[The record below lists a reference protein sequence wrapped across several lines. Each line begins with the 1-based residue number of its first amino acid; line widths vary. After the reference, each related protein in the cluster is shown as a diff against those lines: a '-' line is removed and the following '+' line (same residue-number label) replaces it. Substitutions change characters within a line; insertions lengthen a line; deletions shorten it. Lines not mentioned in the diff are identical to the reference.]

1 MISNPDSVAAGIV
14 QAFHPASVLVLGEGG
29 GGLPAALSALGVE
42 ASACAS
48 PAASPETCFDLIAG
62 TLDGAPDCRAAAAQL
77 ASRTSRL
84 LLESPEAPLE
94 WLRSFADLG
103 FSPDLAFDGTFFS
116 PSAMLLAKTGAPVSG
131 EVLALFAEMVR
142 LRRRLAR
149 AEAAR
154 AGDMD
159 QVRADVAALLALL
172 ERQRLFLDRLDSHV
186 SRQRGLIE
194 DIMQSRIWRTL
205 CAGGARVLRAADMGR
220 SAARLLKGCATAL
233 RRDTFR
239 LRVEEPA
246 AGARVGGRIRVRGWA
261 FDAAGVER
269 VEAAL
274 DDGKPV
280 EARLGLPSPEAA
292 FAFPRH
298 PAAANAGFE
307 LEIGGLAAIA
317 ETHRLRV
324 RAVSRSG
331 AVRDSFRLLDRRLTA
346 YDRWIAEFEQ
356 PDSLMVRL
364 RLGAF
369 ALRPLISILMP
380 VYRPAAEDL
389 ERAIASVL
397 WQSYRNWELCVVDDA
412 SGSSEVSAVLARTA
426 ASDAR
431 IRVAA
436 RDARGGI
443 SAASNTALALA
454 RGSYVA
460 LLDHDDELAP
470 DALFH
475 VVDALNRNPGAAFV
489 YSDEDKIDAAGD
501 RYEPFFKPDW
511 SPDLLLSE
519 NYICHFLVA
528 RRDLV
533 EWTGGFRSEYDG
545 AQDYDLVLRLAECEG
560 GAIHVPKVLYHW
572 RATAGSAALEAE
584 AKPQA
589 AEAARLAVED
599 RLRRRAIGAV
609 AEPGLWPGRVRVRY
623 AIHNSPRVGILI
635 PSGGDVSALR
645 SCLESLCT
653 RTAYGD
659 FEMLVADN
667 SRHGRVER
675 VVRSWRHNARTVRYL
690 DWRRKPFN
698 FSAICNAAVRECDA
712 PLLLFLN
719 DDIEAIA
726 PEWLEAMVEHA
737 VRPEVGAVGAKLVYP
752 DGRIQHAGVLLD
764 VFECGGHAFRGLP
777 ANQRHYF
784 DFPDVIR
791 NVSAVTAASMLVRR
805 SVFEEA
811 GGFDETR
818 FPVSFN
824 DVDFCLRL
832 GRLGYRTLY
841 TPHAV
846 LCHRESLSR
855 RRRGMILDPTGAAS
869 MRAFWKDAIAE
880 DPFYNPNLTRTAED
894 YSLRR
899 RLTASGV

>member
-1 MISNPDSVAAGIV
+1 MISNPDSAARGIV
-14 QAFHPASVLVLGEGG
+14 QAFHPGSVLVVGAGGEG
-29 GGLPAALSALGVE
+29 LAAALSALGVE
-42 ASACAS
+42 ASAAVS
-48 PAASPETCFDLIAG
+48 PGEPPGACFDLIAG
-62 TLDGAPDCRAAAAQL
+62 TLDGAADCRATAAQL
-77 ASRTSRL
+77 AARTSRL
-84 LLESPEAPLE
+84 LVESPEAPLE

-103 FSPDLAFDGTFFS
+103 FSPDVAFDGTFFS
-116 PSAMLLAKTGAPVSG
+116 LSAMLLTKTGAPIPG
-131 EVLALFAEMVR
+131 EILALFAEMVR
-142 LRRRLAR
+142 LRRNLAR

-159 QVRADVAALLALL
+159 QVRGDVASLLALL
-172 ERQRLFLDRLDSHV
+172 ERQRLFLDRLDSHIG
-186 SRQRGLIE
+186 RQRALIE

-205 CAGGARVLRAADMGR
+205 CAGGARVLRVAEMGR
-220 SAARLLKGCATAL
+220 SAARLFKGSVTAL

-239 LRVEEPA
+239 LRLEEPA
-246 AGARVGGRIRVRGWA
+246 ARARVGGRVRVRGWA
-261 FDAAGVER
+261 FDASGVER
-269 VEAAL
+269 VEATL
-274 DDGKPV
+274 DDGKPIQ
-280 EARLGLPSPEAA
+280 ARLGLPSPEAVL
-292 FAFPRH
+292 AFPRH
-298 PAAANAGFE
+298 PAAATAGFE
-307 LEIGGLAAIA
+307 LEISGLAAIA
-317 ETHRLRV
+317 EAHRLRV
-324 RAVSRSG
+324 RAVSRTG
-331 AVRDSFRLLDRRLTA
+331 AVRESFRLLDRRLTA

-356 PDSLMVRL
+356 PDRPLIRI

-369 ALRPLISILMP
+369 ALRPLMSILMP
-380 VYRPAAEDL
+380 VYRPAAQDL
-389 ERAIASVL
+389 ERAIGSVL
-397 WQSYRNWELCVVDDA
+397 RQSYRNWELCVVDDGSA
-412 SGSSEVSAVLARTA
+412 SSEVSAILARAA

-431 IRVAA
+431 IRVAV
-436 RDARGGI
+436 RDGRGGI
-443 SAASNTALALA
+443 SAASNTALDLA
-454 RGSYVA
+454 RGSHVA

-489 YSDEDKIDAAGD
+489 YSDEDKIDAAGE

-528 RRDLV
+528 RRELV
-533 EWTGGFRSEYDG
+533 ERTGGFRSEYDG
-545 AQDYDLVLRLAECEG
+545 AQDYDLVLRLSECEG
-560 GAIHVPKVLYHW
+560 GAIHIPKVLYHW
-572 RATAGSAALEAE
+572 RAAAGSAALEAE
-584 AKPQA
+584 AKPHA
-589 AEAARLAVED
+589 AEAGRLAVED
-599 RLRRRAIGAV
+599 HLRRRAIDAL

-623 AIHNSPRVGILI
+623 AIRTAPSVSILI
-635 PSGGDVSALR
+635 PSGGDVSLLR
-645 SCLESLCT
+645 CCLESLCT
-653 RTAYGD
+653 RTAYRD

-675 VVRSWRHNARTVRYL
+675 AVRSWRHNARTVRYL

-719 DDIEAIA
+719 DDIEATT

-777 ANQRHYF
+777 ANKRHYF

-791 NVSAVTAASMLVRR
+791 NVSAVTAACMLVRR

-824 DVDFCLRL
+824 DVDLCLRL
-832 GRLGYRTLY
+832 GRLGYRVLY

-846 LCHRESLSR
+846 LYHRESLSR
-855 RRRGMILDPTGAAS
+855 RRRGLILDPTGAAS
-869 MRAFWKDAIAE
+869 MRAFWKDAIAG
-880 DPFYNPNLTRTAED
+880 DPFYSPNLTRSAED

-899 RLTASGV
+899 RLAASEG